1 MAISPRLATS
11 TLRNTAGSSLLRGLR
26 QDSAI
31 SAERYRAALDRTRAN
46 ATRVGY
52 QGDVRH
58 HRHPAGMPPFP
69 PAYAAAFA
77 DGRRLREEAHRRR
90 RVAGR
95 PYDHRHHARGRVV
108 FALVAVLVA
117 LTIAS
122 DGGVLLIGGGM
133 LIGLATI
140 AWILVLLASPM
151 LVVAGIV
158 IAVTRTQRRSRL
170 RRGGAAGTAPLPAR
184 PAAPPRP
191 DLVWAHARRR
201 FDGLRSAYAAYEC
214 DPMAVLRLPALADV
228 SVPSTAR
235 FVDAFAEAQAL
246 DTDAFPGGTHAPA
259 FVAAV
264 DRAERAWH
272 AARQAAE
279 RIRLSGLSPVERSTV
294 ERVIKL
300 LTTARDSDNDAER
313 IAAYSRARSELA
325 KLDKAGVIHVPL
337 PATAALDAA
346 ARGALPA

>member
-1 MAISPRLATS
+1 
-11 TLRNTAGSSLLRGLR
+11 
-26 QDSAI
+26 
-31 SAERYRAALDRTRAN
+31 
-46 ATRVGY
+46 
-52 QGDVRH
+52 
-58 HRHPAGMPPFP
+58 MPPLP
-69 PAYAAAFA
+69 PAYATAFA
-77 DGRRLREEAHRRR
+77 DGRRLRDEAYARRR

-95 PYDHRHHARGRVV
+95 PYDHRHHARARVV

-158 IAVTRTQRRSRL
+158 IAVTKSQRRSRL

-201 FDGLRSAYAAYEC
+201 FDALRSAYAAYEC

-228 SVPSTAR
+228 TVPSTAR

-279 RIRLSGLSPVERSTV
+279 RIRLSGLSPAERATV

-313 IAAYSRARSELA
+313 TAAYSRARSELA